1 MSPTLNAFLS
11 STLCSAFNKAHHLSP
26 LSPLSHLT
34 HLSHIGHLGLVLFFL
49 MLAELQGQGGSEGS
63 SRTFPRLISH
73 TFPILHFSNL
83 TLFQHYA
90 LSFLHYEKM

>member
-63 SRTFPRLISH
+63 SRTYPRLIIIRAVRATVRASYH
-73 TFPILHFSNL
+73 C
-83 TLFQHYA
+83 Y
-90 LSFLHYEKM
+90 LS